1 MIQAFFTAPLRGKTL
16 SVAVTEIVSVRD
28 CFLRAD
34 KVSFLA
40 VAACRLAFCFA
51 EGWFRRCCDA
61 DFWHSIE
68 RSRICF
74 WVFDASAGSKPALVK
89 VDSNWIL
96 VLTSWGRY
104 GRHFRLYT
112 TATDGILHKWKD
124 DRATEALGL
133 VLKLRLN

>member
-16 SVAVTEIVSVRD
+16 SVAVTEIVSVQD

-96 VLTSWGRY
+96 VLTSWGVTE
-104 GRHFRLYT
+104 GISGSTQPPQMEFFINGKMTEQLRHWGWF
-112 TATDGILHKWKD
+112 
-124 DRATEALGL
+124 
-133 VLKLRLN
+133 